1 MVWILCSGII
11 ILMTTHTFRGCIRI
25 IARGVALGT
34 ILNIVAL
41 RQGEKIVVDTFRIP
55 SKAKWIMA
63 FDTIHGIA
71 RLLMVWALGGHI
83 IVTVTGNTFIPD
95 TIKT

>member
-1 MVWILCSGII
+1 MVWILCSGKI

-41 RQGEKIVVDTFRIP
+41 GQGEKIVIDTFRIP
-55 SKAKWIMA
+55 SKTEWIVA
-63 FDTIHGIA
+63 FNTIHGIA

-83 IVTVTGNTFIPD
+83 IIAVA
-95 TIKT
+95 